1 MGRME
6 LAWRLAALLWLATGG
21 WLITVVA
28 GIIAIPVV
36 ILDVLYVLIRGEG
49 LSEGRVVGFVV
60 DSIMW
65 NAEQSAYVL
74 IGKGEF
80 QAFPG

>member
-1 MGRME
+1 ME
-6 LAWRLAALLWLATGG
+6 LAWRLLALLWLSTGG
-21 WLITVVA
+21 WIITVVA
-28 GIIAIPVV
+28 GIIAIPVGIV
-36 ILDVLYVLIRGEG
+36 DVLMVLILGSG

-60 DSIMW
+60 DSLTW
-65 NAEQSAYVL
+65 NAEQSAYIL